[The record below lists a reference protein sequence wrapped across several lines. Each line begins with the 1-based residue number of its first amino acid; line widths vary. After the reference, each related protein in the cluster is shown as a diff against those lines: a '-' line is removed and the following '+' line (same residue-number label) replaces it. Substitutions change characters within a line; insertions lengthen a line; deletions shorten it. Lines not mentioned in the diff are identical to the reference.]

1 MRKLSILLLFLIPFF
16 SFFAQDILALRKE
29 LIENPET
36 RIQTATKLKDIYADL
51 SNDSL
56 YALGSYMLNQG
67 IKDDHMATIH
77 FGKLTLA
84 SYYNYAGKT
93 ELSIKYLTD
102 CINYYGKKG
111 DFEKLADAQNQMG
124 IAYIYNTQY
133 NQAANWLIKSIK
145 TAEKLGED
153 NESYMAQL
161 NLSEVYLREGK
172 LDLAE
177 SEILSFIEKTKKQKL
192 RQGLKK
198 GYDYLAKTY
207 MQKGDMPM
215 AIAYYK
221 KALDLALVNKSKTG
235 KANAY
240 NNIAIAHFEQGE
252 LQLSLDNFKKALEL
266 RLELNE
272 PVQISESYYNL
283 GDWNFYQGFYDEAL
297 KYYLISLDVALKN
310 KLTKEIADAYNI
322 ISECYKMKK
331 DFQKALEYKEMYVEQ
346 MQIMHKKNQVREI
359 DLQRAA
365 YEIEREEQL
374 LNQKK
379 RENQIRH
386 RIENEQDRGKFI
398 VIGFSLVVGVLL
410 IFYIFLLAKNSRKK
424 ALKTLENEEEPEIQ
438 PDFQM
443 QASKWNRMEYFI
455 EKNQLSVADSLEETS
470 VFLKTIEGMDF
481 LKFQENKFV
490 CFEIGAST
498 LEKYIFKNYLQQH
511 LNAGTTDEQLIELF
525 ENQNLVDSKLVSYTI
540 VVKTDIGFE
549 VRGKNSLL
557 LQVQGKIKFLTNV
570 PVLVTDFSVFVSDRF
585 KNELVSAKQWETFV
599 EQLDLLQSTT
609 HVMKVKALTQSWSV
623 LLKEGKMGMGLLFN

>member
-1 MRKLSILLLFLIPFF
+1 MKKLSTLLVFLLPFF
-16 SFFAQDILALRKE
+16 SFFAQEIEALRKE

-207 MQKGDMPM
+207 MQKGDMPL

-297 KYYLISLDVALKN
+297 KYYRISLDIALKN

-331 DFQKALEYKEMYVEQ
+331 DFKKALEYKELYIEQ
-346 MQIMHKKNQVREI
+346 LQVMHKKNQVKEI
-359 DLQRAA
+359 DMQRAA

-379 RENQIRH
+379 RENKIQNRV
-386 RIENEQDRGKFI
+386 ESEQDRGKII
-398 VIGFSLVVGVLL
+398 VIAFSLVVGVLL

-424 ALKTLENEEEPEIQ
+424 TPIVENEVELATHADHQIQ
-438 PDFQM
+438 E
-443 QASKWNRMEYFI
+443 SKWNRIEYFI
-455 EKNQLSVADSLEETS
+455 EKTQRDRREQTPNLPSFIHTV
-470 VFLKTIEGMDF
+470 EGM
-481 LKFQENKFV
+481 QWIRVNENKFV
-490 CFEIGAST
+490 CYEATISVLEKHIFHTYLLQQLPNCNSGEEVMRLFETQNLMDASALAYALLTVVSEGFEI
-498 LEKYIFKNYLQQH
+498 Q
-511 LNAGTTDEQLIELF
+511 
-525 ENQNLVDSKLVSYTI
+525 
-540 VVKTDIGFE
+540 
-549 VRGKNSLL
+549 GKNGLL
-557 LQVQGKIKFLTNV
+557 VQGKEQLMFLTHV
-570 PVLVTDFSVFVSDRF
+570 PVVLQESFLIVSDQLKERLIATGEWDVF
-585 KNELVSAKQWETFV
+585 LQQIELLEKTTNE
-599 EQLDLLQSTT
+599 
-609 HVMKVKALTQSWSV
+609 MKIKALSQSWTS
-623 LLKEGKMGMGLLFN
+623 LLKAGNMGMAIVFN

>member
-1 MRKLSILLLFLIPFF
+1 MRKLSILLLFLLPFF
-16 SFFAQDILALRKE
+16 SFFAQDIAALRKE

-36 RIQTATKLKDIYADL
+36 RIQIASKLRDIYSDL
-51 SNDSL
+51 SNDSI
-56 YALGSYMLNQG
+56 YALGTFMLNQG
-67 IKDDHMATIH
+67 IEADHLATIH
-77 FGKLTLA
+77 FGKLVLA
-84 SYYNYAGKT
+84 NYYNSLGKT
-93 ELSIKYLTD
+93 ELSINYLND
-102 CINYYGKKG
+102 CVQYYTKKG
-111 DFEKLADAQNQMG
+111 DFEKLADAQNQLG
-124 IAYIYNTQY
+124 IAYIYNTEY
-133 NQAANWLIKSIK
+133 NLAASWFIKSIK
-145 TAEKLGED
+145 TSEKLGEN

-177 SEILSFIEKTKKQKL
+177 SEILSFIQKTKKQNL

-207 MQKGDMPM
+207 MQKGDMPL

-221 KALDLALVNKSKTG
+221 KALDLALVNKSKIG

-252 LQLSLDNFKKALEL
+252 LQLSLENFKKALEL

-297 KYYLISLDVALKN
+297 KHYSISLEVALKN
-310 KLTKEIADAYNI
+310 KLTKETADAYNI

-331 DFQKALEYKEMYVEQ
+331 DFQKALEYKELYVEQ

-386 RIENEQDRGKFI
+386 RIENEQDRGKII

-424 ALKTLENEEEPEIQ
+424 ALKALENEEEPVIQ
-438 PDFQM
+438 PDHQL
-443 QASKWNRMEYFI
+443 QACKWNRMEYFI
-455 EKNQLSVADSLEETS
+455 KKNQLSTTDSLEENS
-470 VFLKTIEGMDF
+470 DFLKTIEGMDF

-498 LEKYIFKNYLQQH
+498 LEKYIFKNYLLQH
-511 LNAGTTDEQLIELF
+511 LHTETTEEQLVELF

-540 VVKTDIGFE
+540 IVKTDIGFE

-585 KNELVSAKQWETFV
+585 KNELVSTKQWETFV

-609 HVMKVKALTQSWSV
+609 HVMKVKALAQSWSV
-623 LLKEGKMGMGLLFN
+623 VLKEGKMGMALLFN

>member
-1 MRKLSILLLFLIPFF
+1 MKKLSTLLVFLLPFF
-16 SFFAQDILALRKE
+16 SFFAQEIEALRKE

-207 MQKGDMPM
+207 MQKGDMPL

-297 KYYLISLDVALKN
+297 KYYRISLDIALKN

-331 DFQKALEYKEMYVEQ
+331 DFQKALAYKELYVEQ
-346 MQIMHKKNQVREI
+346 VEVMHKKNQVKEV

-365 YEIEREEQL
+365 YEIEKEEQL

-379 RENQIRH
+379 RENQIQNRV
-386 RIENEQDRGKFI
+386 ESEQDRGKII
-398 VIGFSLVVGVLL
+398 VIAFSLVVGVLL

-424 ALKTLENEEEPEIQ
+424 TPIAENEVELATHADHQIQ
-438 PDFQM
+438 E
-443 QASKWNRMEYFI
+443 SKWNRIEYFI
-455 EKNQLSVADSLEETS
+455 EKTQRDRREQTPNLPSFIHTVQ
-470 VFLKTIEGMDF
+470 GM
-481 LKFQENKFV
+481 QWIRVNENKFV
-490 CFEIGAST
+490 CYEATISVLEKHIFHTYLLQQLPNCNSDEEVMRLFETQNLMDASALAYALLTVVSEGFEI
-498 LEKYIFKNYLQQH
+498 Q
-511 LNAGTTDEQLIELF
+511 
-525 ENQNLVDSKLVSYTI
+525 
-540 VVKTDIGFE
+540 
-549 VRGKNSLL
+549 GKNGLL
-557 LQVQGKIKFLTNV
+557 VQGKEQLMFLTHV
-570 PVLVTDFSVFVSDRF
+570 PVVLQESFLIVSDQLKERLIATGEWDVF
-585 KNELVSAKQWETFV
+585 LQQIELLEKTTNE
-599 EQLDLLQSTT
+599 
-609 HVMKVKALTQSWSV
+609 MKIKALSQSWTS
-623 LLKEGKMGMGLLFN
+623 LLKAGNMGMAIVFN

>member
-1 MRKLSILLLFLIPFF
+1 MKKLSTLLVFLLPFF
-16 SFFAQDILALRKE
+16 SFFAQEIEALRKE

-67 IKDDHMATIH
+67 IKDDHMATIY

-177 SEILSFIEKTKKQKL
+177 SEILSFIKKTKKQKL

-207 MQKGDMPM
+207 MQKGDMPL

-252 LQLSLDNFKKALEL
+252 HQLSLDNFKKALEL

-297 KYYLISLDVALKN
+297 KYYRISLDIALKN

-331 DFQKALEYKEMYVEQ
+331 DFKKALEYKELYIEQ
-346 MQIMHKKNQVREI
+346 LQVMHKKNQVKEI
-359 DLQRAA
+359 DMQRAA

-379 RENQIRH
+379 RENKIQNRV
-386 RIENEQDRGKFI
+386 ESEQDRGKII
-398 VIGFSLVVGVLL
+398 VIAFSLVVGVLL

-424 ALKTLENEEEPEIQ
+424 TPIVENEVELATHADHQIQ
-438 PDFQM
+438 E
-443 QASKWNRMEYFI
+443 SKWNRIEYFI
-455 EKNQLSVADSLEETS
+455 EKTQRDRREQTPNLPSFIHTV
-470 VFLKTIEGMDF
+470 EGM
-481 LKFQENKFV
+481 QWIRVNENKFICYEATISV
-490 CFEIGAST
+490 LEKHIFHTYLLQQLPNCNSDEEVMRLFETQNLMDASALAYALLTVVSEGFEI
-498 LEKYIFKNYLQQH
+498 Q
-511 LNAGTTDEQLIELF
+511 
-525 ENQNLVDSKLVSYTI
+525 
-540 VVKTDIGFE
+540 
-549 VRGKNSLL
+549 GKNGLL
-557 LQVQGKIKFLTNV
+557 VQGKEQLMFLTHV
-570 PVLVTDFSVFVSDRF
+570 PVVLQESFLIVSDQLKERLIATGEWDVF
-585 KNELVSAKQWETFV
+585 LQQIELLEKTTNE
-599 EQLDLLQSTT
+599 
-609 HVMKVKALTQSWSV
+609 MKIKALSQSWTS
-623 LLKEGKMGMGLLFN
+623 LLKAGNMGMAIVFN

>member
-1 MRKLSILLLFLIPFF
+1 MKKLSTLLVFLLPFF
-16 SFFAQDILALRKE
+16 SFFAQEIEALRKE

-207 MQKGDMPM
+207 MQKGDMPL

-297 KYYLISLDVALKN
+297 KYYRISLDIALKN

-331 DFQKALEYKEMYVEQ
+331 DFQKALAYKELYVEQ
-346 MQIMHKKNQVREI
+346 VEVMHKKNQVKEV

-365 YEIEREEQL
+365 YEIEKEEQL

-379 RENQIRH
+379 RENQIQNRV
-386 RIENEQDRGKFI
+386 ESEQDRGKII
-398 VIGFSLVVGVLL
+398 VIAFSLVVGVLL

-424 ALKTLENEEEPEIQ
+424 TPIAENEVELATHADHQIQ
-438 PDFQM
+438 E
-443 QASKWNRMEYFI
+443 SKWNRIEYFI
-455 EKNQLSVADSLEETS
+455 EKTQRDRREQTPNLPSFIHTV
-470 VFLKTIEGMDF
+470 EGI
-481 LKFQENKFV
+481 QWIRVNENKFICYEATISV
-490 CFEIGAST
+490 LEKHIFHTYLLQQLPNCNSDEGVMRLFETQNLMDASALAYALLTVVSEGFEI
-498 LEKYIFKNYLQQH
+498 Q
-511 LNAGTTDEQLIELF
+511 
-525 ENQNLVDSKLVSYTI
+525 
-540 VVKTDIGFE
+540 
-549 VRGKNSLL
+549 GKNGLL
-557 LQVQGKIKFLTNV
+557 VQGKEQLMFLTHV
-570 PVLVTDFSVFVSDRF
+570 PVVLQESFLIVSDQLKERLIATGQWDVF
-585 KNELVSAKQWETFV
+585 LQQIELLEKTTNE
-599 EQLDLLQSTT
+599 
-609 HVMKVKALTQSWSV
+609 MKIKALSQSWTS
-623 LLKEGKMGMGLLFN
+623 LLKAGNMGMAIVFN

>member
-1 MRKLSILLLFLIPFF
+1 MIKRSILLLFLLPFF
-16 SFFAQDILALRKE
+16 SFFAQDIAALRKE
-29 LIENPET
+29 LIQNPET
-36 RIQTATKLKDIYADL
+36 RIQTATKLRDIYSDL
-51 SNDSL
+51 SNDSI
-56 YALGSYMLNQG
+56 YALGAFMLNQG
-67 IKDDHMATIH
+67 IKDDQLATIH
-77 FGKLTLA
+77 FGKLVLA
-84 SYYNYAGKT
+84 NYYNSLGKT
-93 ELSIKYLTD
+93 ELSIKYLHD
-102 CINYYGKKG
+102 CVRYYTKKG
-111 DFEKLADAQNQMG
+111 DFEKLADAQNQLG
-124 IAYIYNTQY
+124 IAYIYNTEY
-133 NQAANWLIKSIK
+133 NLAASWLIKSIK
-145 TAEKLGED
+145 TSEKLGEN

-177 SEILSFIEKTKKQKL
+177 SEILSFIDKTKKQNL

-207 MQKGDMPM
+207 MQKGDMPL

-221 KALDLALVNKSKTG
+221 KALDLALVNTSKIG

-252 LQLSLDNFKKALEL
+252 LQLSLENFKKALDL

-297 KYYLISLDVALKN
+297 KQYQISLDIALKN
-310 KLTKEIADAYNI
+310 KLTKETADAYNI
-322 ISECYKMKK
+322 IAECYKMKK
-331 DFQKALEYKEMYVEQ
+331 DFQKALEYKELYLEQ
-346 MQIMHKKNQVREI
+346 VQIMHKKNQVREI

-386 RIENEQDRGKFI
+386 RIENEQDRGKII

-410 IFYIFLLAKNSRKK
+410 IFYIFLLAKNSRKQALK
-424 ALKTLENEEEPEIQ
+424 ALEDENEPVTQ
-438 PDFQM
+438 PDHQM
-443 QASKWNRMEYFI
+443 HASKWNRMEYFI
-455 EKNQLSVADSLEETS
+455 EKNQLSTS
-470 VFLKTIEGMDF
+470 ALSGEASDFLKTIEGMDL
-481 LKFQENKFV
+481 LKFQEKTYV
-490 CFEIGAST
+490 CFEIGASN
-498 LEKYIFKNYLQQH
+498 LEKYIFKNYLQQQLH
-511 LNAGTTDEQLIELF
+511 AVITIEQLVALF
-525 ENQNLVDSKLVSYTI
+525 DNQNLVDSKLVSYTI
-540 VVKTDIGFE
+540 VVKTAVGFE

-557 LQVQGKIKFLTNV
+557 LQVHGKIKFLTHV
-570 PVLVTDFSVFVSDRF
+570 PVLVTDFSVFVSDLF
-585 KNELVSAKQWETFV
+585 KNELVSTKQWETFV

-609 HVMKVKALTQSWSV
+609 HLMKVKALTQSWNV
-623 LLKEGKMGMGLLFN
+623 LLKEGKMGIALLFN